1 MLESAVAVSCQQEHL
16 DALRFALSWCLDCI
30 GGSL

>member
-16 DALRFALSWCLDCI
+16 DALRYALCALLCP
-30 GGSL
+30 GV